1 MPMPAPSPYK
11 KAIANRIRKMIR
23 DGVSMKDIM
32 VSIQDLKDAPVSFA
46 TLYKLYG
53 KDIAQE
59 RADIVGQVG
68 NVVVQ
73 QALDGDFKSQELFLR
88 SKGGWSPNSTV
99 NEQEQDVDADEDES
113 AIDALMTL
121 LGKTRDPSDNSQ

>member
-32 VSIQDLKDAPVSFA
+32 VSIQGLKDAPVSFA

-59 RADIVGQVG
+59 RADIVGQG
-68 NVVVQ
+68 
-73 QALDGDFKSQELFLR
+73 R
-88 SKGGWSPNSTV
+88 
-99 NEQEQDVDADEDES
+99 
-113 AIDALMTL
+113 
-121 LGKTRDPSDNSQ
+121 

>member
-1 MPMPAPSPYK
+1 MPAPSPYK
-11 KAIANRIRKMIR
+11 KAIANRIRKMVR
-23 DGVSMKDIM
+23 EGVSMKDIM
-32 VSIQDLKDAPVSFA
+32 VSIQDLKDAPTSFA

-59 RADIVGQVG
+59 RADIVGKVG
-68 NVVVQ
+68 DKVVQ

-121 LGKTRDPSDNSQ
+121 LGKSRDPSDNSQ